1 MQLFEKIGRQLD
13 RNIYPV
19 VKNGGLVIPNHE
31 PSNEQQNSYSGEKD
45 EQQAQKQFEF
55 RTRQRQIVQ
64 GRAQR
69 ELKTTCL
76 CGIS

>member
-1 MQLFEKIGRQLD
+1 M
-13 RNIYPV
+13 
-19 VKNGGLVIPNHE
+19 IPNHE